1 MVKWKPLRHWIDLFF
16 YHRSRPGAIQ
26 FDPFKQFYRE
36 KNFFLFVIGRKFT
49 LQSAFSS
56 HNRRQN
62 CWHVHLFNPLFR
74 HCTLWSFFCPPSLSF
89 QPPSPQTMLCG
100 NCCDL
105 ELQTSN
111 IEWGSGVF
119 CTVYCAIKRM
129 VFFGALRVLL
139 KDNVATNYVTDC
151 STWSSAFLN
160 EHKPS

>member
-16 YHRSRPGAIQ
+16 YHRSRRGAIQ
-26 FDPFKQFYRE
+26 FDPFKHFYRE
-36 KNFFLFVIGRKFT
+36 KNFFSSSSVENSPFRVRFQATIGDKIVDTFTFLSLYFVTVRCDPFFA
-49 LQSAFSS
+49 LLA
-56 HNRRQN
+56 
-62 CWHVHLFNPLFR
+62 CPFNP
-74 HCTLWSFFCPPSLSF
+74 PP
-89 QPPSPQTMLCG
+89 PQTMLCG

-139 KDNVATNYVTDC
+139 KDNVSTNYVTDC
-151 STWSSAFLN
+151 ST
-160 EHKPS
+160 